1 MFDDRRKVLAWV
13 HLVSALVLLLFVG
26 VHSLKWCCFE
36 LSAIEGFLVFLALF
50 NWFQIRRG
58 VALSVIENTLM
69 LGNFLLFSALFVFES
84 LDGTGIYWVAG
95 YPFIAYF
102 IYSANRAKY
111 WCLIYIFG
119 LLLGAQLSAWAIY
132 VLPYSEVQIYCLAA
146 VVLSFS
152 VLAHL
157 YKSQIEF
164 QQQRLAVSNRLLE
177 AQQKRLQV
185 ILDHSPAGIWMVDHS
200 RRIQFLNRAWAQWFG
215 ISEQQAREADD
226 YSTLLSG
233 EMGQKALESDRA
245 CLASD
250 EPYLFRDEIACLDGQ
265 LRVFDT
271 IKVKV
276 CDSSGEPLGIVG
288 FAVDVTDKL
297 RSEEEQRE
305 LERQVQHSQRLESL
319 GILAGG
325 VAHDFNNLL
334 TAIQGSIELV
344 KMEEDLNPS
353 MQESVACIDS
363 AAHAATDLCKQML
376 AYSGKGLMKTETFDL
391 LELITNMQSLLDVS
405 VGKHITLHRHSDH
418 RAYLMNG
425 DKGQISQVLLNLVIN
440 GAEAIGDE
448 TGGEILLSLAC
459 HDLKAV
465 KRDLVSG
472 VELQPGCY
480 VVVTVEDNGCGMEQE
495 VIEHMFDPFFTT
507 KFTGRGLGL
516 SAILGILRAHAAGLN
531 VKSVAG
537 VGTSI
542 AVWLPCSCAGG
553 TAAMVRAVE
562 PQAPATAKS
571 RVLVVDDEQS
581 VATVA
586 KRMLEK
592 LGHEV
597 VVASNGMQAVEI
609 FSHDRRID
617 WVLLDVT
624 MPAMDGVA
632 CLHALREIDPT
643 IYVTMSSGYDAD
655 SALKI
660 TDACQ
665 PDDFLSKPY
674 TFNALRKVVEK
685 ASLQSASDK

>member
-13 HLVSALVLLLFVG
+13 HLVSALVLLLFIG
-26 VHSLKWCCFE
+26 VHYLERCCFE
-36 LSAIEGFLVFLALF
+36 LSAIEAFLVFLALF

-58 VALSVIENTLM
+58 VALSVIEYILM
-69 LGNFLLFSALFVFES
+69 LGNFLLFSALFLFES

-111 WCLIYIFG
+111 WCLIYIMG
-119 LLLGAQLSAWAIY
+119 LLLGALLSALAIY

-164 QQQRLAVSNRLLE
+164 QQQRLAESNRLLE

-185 ILDHSPAGIWMVDHS
+185 ILDHSPAGIWMVDNN

-215 ISEQQAREADD
+215 VSEQQARQAED
-226 YSTLLSG
+226 YSTLLSD
-233 EMGQKALESDRA
+233 ELGQKALESDRA
-245 CLASD
+245 CLESD
-250 EPYLFRDEIACLDGQ
+250 EPYLFRDEIACVDGE
-265 LRVFDT
+265 LRVFDV

-276 CDSSGEPLGIVG
+276 SDSSGEPLGVVG
-288 FAVDVTDKL
+288 FAIDITDKL
-297 RSEEEQRE
+297 KSEEEQRE

-319 GILAGG
+319 GIMAGG

-344 KMEEDLNPS
+344 KMEESLNPA
-353 MQESVACIDS
+353 MQESLDCIDS

-376 AYSGKGLMKTETFDL
+376 AYSGRGLMKTESFDL
-391 LELITNMQSLLDVS
+391 LDMVGGMQSLLDVS
-405 VGKHITLHRHSDH
+405 VGKHITLHRHSDGS
-418 RAYLMNG
+418 AYLIRG

-440 GAEAIGDE
+440 AAEAIGDE
-448 TGGEILLSLAC
+448 KRGEISLSLSC
-459 HDLKAV
+459 HNLKAV
-465 KRDLVSG
+465 KQDLVSG
-472 VELQPGCY
+472 VELQAGCY
-480 VVVTVEDNGCGMEQE
+480 VVATVEDSGCGMEPE
-495 VIEHMFDPFFTT
+495 VVEHMFDPFFTT

-531 VKSVAG
+531 VKSAVG

-542 AVWLPCSCAGG
+542 EVWLPCDCEGDSSLMEK
-553 TAAMVRAVE
+553 TE
-562 PQAPATAKS
+562 PQPQPVAKG

-586 KRMLEK
+586 RRMLEK
-592 LGHEV
+592 LGHDV
-597 VVASNGMQAVEI
+597 VVAESGMQAVEI
-609 FSHDRRID
+609 FSHDREID

-624 MPAMDGVA
+624 MPEMDGVE
-632 CLHALREIDPT
+632 CLHALREIDPA
-643 IYVTMSSGYDAD
+643 IYVTMSSGYDAE
-655 SALKI
+655 SALKL
-660 TDACQ
+660 TDECQ

-674 TFNALRKVVEK
+674 TFNALRKMVEK
-685 ASLQSASDK
+685 ASPVPVSDAC